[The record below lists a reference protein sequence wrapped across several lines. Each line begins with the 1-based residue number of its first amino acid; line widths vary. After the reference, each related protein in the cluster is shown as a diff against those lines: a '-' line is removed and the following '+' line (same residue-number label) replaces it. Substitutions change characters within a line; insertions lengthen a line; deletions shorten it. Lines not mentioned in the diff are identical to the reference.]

1 MKEAWQL
8 RRPCGRSWMTVF
20 QGLMLLAGLGW
31 LAIVVVGFVK
41 GDKVTPDD
49 TPERFP
55 GGGPGGDFSN

>member
-1 MKEAWQL
+1 MK
-8 RRPCGRSWMTVF
+8 VF
-20 QGLMLLAGLGW
+20 QGLMLLAGLGL

>member
-1 MKEAWQL
+1 
-8 RRPCGRSWMTVF
+8 MTAF
-20 QGLMLLAGLGW
+20 QGLMLLGGLG
-31 LAIVVVGFVK
+31 LLVIVVVGSIK